1 MDLTFYDLQRHPFSD
16 TADPALLFT
25 SQRYTAAL
33 QALIASLKAGKALV
47 TLLGEPGVG
56 KTFLLHTALAH
67 RDLQPLKMVYVS
79 NYPHLSL
86 HNISQLMCRE
96 CGLKAA
102 PYDFAQMTHAFH
114 RALLAEHAC
123 GRQVVLIIDE
133 AHTIPIAALDIL
145 VRLTTLSTSTGEP
158 LLQIVLAGLP
168 ALWQHCHAPPLW
180 PFTKGKVTRVTLAAL
195 TSPESVAYI
204 RHRLQQAGAGASP
217 VFTGEAMRHVARR
230 ARGNPRVMN
239 VLCTNM
245 LITGFEAR
253 QKPIAARMARNV
265 TMAYRATRSHTRWGR
280 GVTVAVGLLVV
291 AGMVGLFP
299 STYHMV
305 AERTL
310 RGFIQLTRSLLAV
323 SGVNTAQHP
332 VESVSSPSAP
342 ALSAPSSPMAA
353 VSPSPAPV
361 ERPTPVG
368 QEATRPEPPAAMTL
382 PPMVTQGGFPPLET
396 AQSARSAGG
405 PEQPAAPQVPP
416 AAGVPSQTAQSAGH
430 ARTSTSRPGTVREA
444 GLPAV
449 QRTPPAPRARQGD
462 KQPAPRRSP
471 AERST
476 HVAALSE
483 TPASTGPAVPA
494 PHASRPSA
502 QALLPDAAQPDS
514 RTGAGSPAPPVALH
528 ESPRPAVPAQTA
540 SVPVPFAT
548 GQDDRLVTKPVE
560 AGRAGPAQDS
570 GPTRDSPRREVPA
583 AGVARP
589 GTPWPEGA
597 LHLVVEAGGHTAV
610 IRKLL
615 FSADGRE
622 LVSVSDDKTIRV
634 WSVSS
639 DGRRAR
645 LGRTI
650 RGSIGDGRAGMLAA
664 AALSPPDAAG
674 QQHWL
679 AVAGILAGAAEERYA
694 IRLHDYATGEVKG
707 LLYGH
712 HDAVLALAFA
722 PTGRWLA
729 SAGKDGT
736 IRLWDLAAFPSPARA
751 PTPLVLTGH
760 TDHIYDLAWS
770 ATGDRLAS
778 ASYDHTV
785 GLWNTAQMVQGRVT
799 LLSRLRGHEDQ
810 VQTVAFHPSGTMVA
824 SGGKDH
830 TIRLWQASDGAALG
844 VFVRAQHKISALS
857 FAPDGHLVLAGNFS
871 PPHPD
876 RLTLFAYPSGQ
887 TDQVFT
893 SHHNLVVATAF
904 HPSGQW
910 VATGGG
916 DHKEIL
922 LWQVHTGEVL
932 ARLEG
937 TGRTIYAVGF
947 SLDGRYL
954 SWGHTGEALAPNRPG
969 PLEHRFDLAQ
979 LARLPGGPA
988 DRSSVRALE
997 RLGTLSLSTEQ
1008 GGAYGHNALLL
1019 VYDGTRHLSTIERG
1033 QTNGYRH
1040 SAYTLT
1046 PDGHG
1051 VLSGGMNGVFQLYAL
1066 DGTLR
1071 ADLVGHTGE
1080 IKAVTVSADGRWAL
1094 SGANDQTLCLW
1105 ALPEVLPT
1113 SRVTLTPTL
1122 SLFPTI
1128 DGEWVAW
1135 TPEGYFAA
1143 SPHGAR
1149 LIGYSINQAIDKT
1162 ATYVSGEQLRE
1173 QFYRPEVIQQRLHR
1187 ELESQSQHTAYL
1199 HTDKE

>member
-1 MDLTFYDLQRHPFSD
+1 
-16 TADPALLFT
+16 
-25 SQRYTAAL
+25 
-33 QALIASLKAGKALV
+33 
-47 TLLGEPGVG
+47 
-56 KTFLLHTALAH
+56 
-67 RDLQPLKMVYVS
+67 MVYVFY
-79 NYPHLSL
+79 YPHLSL
-86 HNISQLMCRE
+86 HNILQLMCRE
-96 CGLKAA
+96 FGLEAA
-102 PYDFAQMTHAFH
+102 PYDFAQMTHALH
-114 RALLAEHAC
+114 QALLAEHAR
-123 GRQVVLIIDE
+123 GRQVVLVIDE
-133 AHTIPIAALDIL
+133 AHTIPLAALDIL
-145 VRLTTLSTSTGEP
+145 VRLTTLSTVTGEP
-158 LLQIVLAGLP
+158 LLQMVLAGLP
-168 ALWQHCHAPPLW
+168 ALWQHCHAPPLR
-180 PFTKGKVTRVTLAAL
+180 PCTQRKVTRVTLAPL
-195 TSPESVAYI
+195 TYPESVAYI
-204 RHRLQQAGAGASP
+204 RHRLQQAGAGDSP
-217 VFTGEAMRHVARR
+217 VFAEGAVRHVARQ

-245 LITGFEAR
+245 LITGLQAR
-253 QKPIAARMARNV
+253 QKPIAAPLARNV
-265 TMAYRATRSHTRWGR
+265 STAYGATRSHPRWWW
-280 GVTVAVGLLVV
+280 GVTATASILAV

-299 STYHMV
+299 STSQRV
-305 AERTL
+305 TERGP
-310 RGFIQLTRSLLAV
+310 RGLIQLTRNLLTG
-323 SGVNTAQHP
+323 SGVETVQHP
-332 VESVSSPSAP
+332 AEMVSSPSVP
-342 ALSAPSSPMAA
+342 ARSAPPTPTEAASPTH
-353 VSPSPAPV
+353 APT
-361 ERPTPVG
+361 ERPTPAVQVAG
-368 QEATRPEPPAAMTL
+368 LPETPPSDTPPPTSSATASVPQIGAQDMGLSLETATSETPPVVSKQPVALQATPEVVMPSKTAQSAERSRTSQSRTGTSHEAGILTSPPTPPASSPRAAKAPAVPAPRMEEGWDGKAGSGAGPDIPLYQPSPVARKGDKQPDPRRSTAARAPHMAALSEMPRSAEPSMPATRASRLSERALLPPAPANPEGRARPGMPEPPAALHASPT
-382 PPMVTQGGFPPLET
+382 
-396 AQSARSAGG
+396 
-405 PEQPAAPQVPP
+405 PAA
-416 AAGVPSQTAQSAGH
+416 
-430 ARTSTSRPGTVREA
+430 
-444 GLPAV
+444 
-449 QRTPPAPRARQGD
+449 
-462 KQPAPRRSP
+462 
-471 AERST
+471 
-476 HVAALSE
+476 
-483 TPASTGPAVPA
+483 
-494 PHASRPSA
+494 
-502 QALLPDAAQPDS
+502 
-514 RTGAGSPAPPVALH
+514 
-528 ESPRPAVPAQTA
+528 PAQTA
-540 SVPVPFAT
+540 PVPGPLHA
-548 GQDDRLVTKPVE
+548 GQDQAGPVVAPPVE
-560 AGRAGPAQDS
+560 ALGALPAQDRGTTQDS
-570 GPTRDSPRREVPA
+570 AHRVGPAGPTP
-583 AGVARP
+583 RP
-589 GTPWPEGA
+589 GVRLPEGTPR
-597 LHLVVEAGGHTAV
+597 LVVEAGGHTAV

-615 FSADGRE
+615 FAADGRD

-634 WSVSS
+634 WSVAP

-645 LGRTI
+645 LARTI
-650 RGSIGDGRAGMLAA
+650 RGAIGDGRAGMLAA

-679 AVAGILAGAAEERYA
+679 AVGGILAGAADERYA
-694 IRLHDYATGEVKG
+694 IRLHDYATGEVRG

-736 IRLWDLAAFPSPARA
+736 IRLWDLAAFPSAA
-751 PTPLVLTGH
+751 PPPTSLVLTGH

-778 ASYDHTV
+778 ASYDRTV
-785 GLWNTAQMVQGRVT
+785 GLWNTAQLAQGQVT
-799 LLSRLRGHEDQ
+799 SVARLRGHEDQ
-810 VQTVAFHPSGTMVA
+810 VQTVAFHPSGTVVA

-844 VFVRAQHKISALS
+844 VLVRAQHKISALS
-857 FAPDGHLVLAGNFS
+857 FAPDGHVVLAGNFS
-871 PPHPD
+871 PPQPD

-893 SHHNLVVATAF
+893 GHRNLVVATAF

-932 ARLEG
+932 SRLEG
-937 TGRTIYAVGF
+937 PGRTISAVGF
-947 SLDGRYL
+947 SPDGRSL
-954 SWGHTGEALAPNRPG
+954 SWGQTGDALAPNRPG

-997 RLGTLSLSTEQ
+997 RIGTLALSVEQ
-1008 GGAYGHNALLL
+1008 GGAYGHNARLL
-1019 VYDGTRHLSTIERG
+1019 VHDGTRRLSTMERG
-1033 QTNGYRH
+1033 QTDGYRH

-1051 VLSGGMNGVFQLYAL
+1051 VLSGGMHGVFQLYAL

-1080 IKAVTVSADGRWAL
+1080 IKAVTVSADGRWAV

-1149 LIGYSINQAIDKT
+1149 FIGYSINQAIDKS
-1162 ATYVSGEQLRE
+1162 AIYVSGEQLRE
-1173 QFYRPEVIQQRLHR
+1173 HFYRPEVIQQRLHR
-1187 ELESQSQHTAYL
+1187 EPESQSQHTAYL